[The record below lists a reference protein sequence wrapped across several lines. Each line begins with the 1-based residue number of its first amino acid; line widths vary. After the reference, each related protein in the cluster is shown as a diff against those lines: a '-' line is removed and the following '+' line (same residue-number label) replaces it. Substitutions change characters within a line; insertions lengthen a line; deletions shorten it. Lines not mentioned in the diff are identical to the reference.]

1 MRVCQAT
8 HPIFSYRWLTRYQI
22 CRQNFHLCFIVY
34 EWAIKRCR
42 NPVHW
47 CIFAKDSET
56 GKGLILKVSIISSSG
71 WGTHQFRIMIF
82 KGHIIRLRTRKC
94 NPFGNWFWGYAEL
107 RLPPSEPHLWALA
120 DGKFKNKARIQ
131 LRDWELMY
139 RFRESW
145 DWVRTSL
152 SINTLKTSSI
162 KSQFK

>member
-94 NPFGNWFWGYAEL
+94 NPFGNWFWGCGVEGMLNSGCHHQSHTCEPGQMGSL
-107 RLPPSEPHLWALA
+107 RIRQGFSSEIESLCIASGNLETESEPLCPLIHWRHLL
-120 DGKFKNKARIQ
+120 
-131 LRDWELMY
+131 
-139 RFRESW
+139 
-145 DWVRTSL
+145 
-152 SINTLKTSSI
+152 
-162 KSQFK
+162 